1 MTRYDITTFPYFT
14 HAILA
19 SIQVI
24 PLANYMPLQGNLRS
38 ASVTLDIG
46 CSSEVRKHFVIKFS
60 IDRYSFK
67 ILDECR
73 KVLEYRNYNTDLIE
87 KRTIDKWKGEF
98 IHQIVRE
105 MRCLQNQN
113 I

>member
-60 IDRYSFK
+60 IDTLLKF
-67 ILDECR
+67 LM
-73 KVLEYRNYNTDLIE
+73 NAE
-87 KRTIDKWKGEF
+87 K
-98 IHQIVRE
+98 
-105 MRCLQNQN
+105 CLNVP
-113 I
+113 